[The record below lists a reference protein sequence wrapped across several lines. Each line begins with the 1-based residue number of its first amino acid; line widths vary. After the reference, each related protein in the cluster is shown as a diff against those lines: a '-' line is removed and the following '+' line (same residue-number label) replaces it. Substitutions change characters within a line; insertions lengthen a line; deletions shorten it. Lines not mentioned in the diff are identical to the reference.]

1 MKVFWWQITLIA
13 IVEVIEEFLVRI
25 IQPIFLAGLITDFSK
40 KHDAM
45 DMTEAYLYALGIVV
59 CSLVQ
64 VFMKHPCFF
73 FQTHLGM
80 QMRVAA
86 SSMLYRKVLKL
97 TKNALERSS
106 IGQVVNLLSND
117 VSRFEYAVI
126 FFHYLWIGPLEVLVI
141 SCILYQE
148 IGISILF
155 GVSFMVLF
163 VPLQS
168 KRM

>member
-1 MKVFWWQITLIA
+1 
-13 IVEVIEEFLVRI
+13 
-25 IQPIFLAGLITDFSK
+25 
-40 KHDAM
+40 
-45 DMTEAYLYALGIVV
+45 
-59 CSLVQ
+59 
-64 VFMKHPCFF
+64 
-73 FQTHLGM
+73 M

-117 VSRFEYAVI
+117 VSRFEFAVT
-126 FFHYLWIGPLEVLVI
+126 FVHYLWIGPLEVIVI
-141 SCILYQE
+141 SVILYQE

-155 GVSFMVLF
+155 GVSFMVFF

-168 KRM
+168 KSKYFL